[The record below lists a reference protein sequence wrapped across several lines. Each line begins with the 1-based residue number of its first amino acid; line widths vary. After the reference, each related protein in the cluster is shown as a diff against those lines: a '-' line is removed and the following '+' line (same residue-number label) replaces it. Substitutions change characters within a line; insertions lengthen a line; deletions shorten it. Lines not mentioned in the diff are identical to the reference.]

1 MIVLP
6 WPPKEL
12 NPNNKPASKAGRMAK
27 HRVEQ
32 NYKQACFWLTKEAQ
46 ERLSGD
52 RVHLTITF
60 VPPDR
65 RRRDLD
71 NMHSSLKYGLD
82 GVADALGVNDS
93 IFRPVTLDVSD
104 EIGGMVR
111 IEFSSA

>member
-1 MIVLP
+1 VIVLP

-12 NPNNKPASKAGRMAK
+12 SLNARVHRQVRARIGAK
-27 HRVEQ
+27 YRET
-32 NYKQACFWLTKEAQ
+32 CFWLTKEAQ

-71 NMHSSLKYGLD
+71 NMHSSMKYGLD
-82 GVADALGVNDS
+82 GLADALGVDDS
-93 IFRPVTLDVSD
+93 IFRPVTLDVAD
-104 EIGGMVR
+104 EIGGMVK
-111 IEFSSA
+111 IEFSNA

>member
-12 NPNNKPASKAGRMAK
+12 SLNARVHPQVRARVGAK
-27 HRVEQ
+27 YRE
-32 NYKQACFWLTKEAQ
+32 ACFWLTKEAQ

-52 RVHLTITF
+52 RVHMTITF
-60 VPPDR
+60 FQPDR

-71 NMHSSLKYGLD
+71 NMLSACKHGLD

-93 IFRPVTLDVSD
+93 IFRPVTLDVAD
-104 EIGGMVR
+104 EIGGMVK
-111 IEFSSA
+111 IQFSNA